1 MNNDMKL
8 LLEKYDNLFGLFIMD
23 FCIEVGLG

>member
-8 LLEKYDNLFGLFIMD
+8 LENKNQLSWI
-23 FCIEVGLG
+23 